1 MNEEDLE
8 SHGVNC
14 PYCDT
19 PFDLLVDLSQGSHAT
34 WEDCPRCC
42 APIQLRIEV
51 SPVSG
56 ELSSLA
62 LGRDDDVL

>member
-1 MNEEDLE
+1 MNEEQLE
-8 SHGVNC
+8 SREVNC

-56 ELSSLA
+56 ELDSLM

>member
-1 MNEEDLE
+1 MHEEQLDRYPV
-8 SHGVNC
+8 HC
-14 PYCDT
+14 PYCDA
-19 PFDLLVDLSQGSHAT
+19 PFELLVDRSEGSQES

-51 SPVSG
+51 SADG
-56 ELSSLA
+56 ELESVT

>member
-1 MNEEDLE
+1 MHEEQLDR
-8 SHGVNC
+8 HPVRC
-14 PYCDT
+14 PYCDA
-19 PFDLLVDLSQGSHAT
+19 PFELLVDRSEGSQET

-51 SPVSG
+51 SADG
-56 ELSSLA
+56 ELESVT

>member
-1 MNEEDLE
+1 MNEEQLE
-8 SHGVNC
+8 SREVHC

-19 PFDLLVDLSQGSHAT
+19 PFDLLVDLSQGSQAT

-56 ELSSLA
+56 ELDSLA